1 MPKTLPQRPLLLTV
15 GATLTAIVAGLWT
28 VFFATAMFGFG
39 SGALDG
45 REVSPQ
51 EFFVRAGAMLMSLGV
66 LGLMLAFGLWRHRIW
81 ARPLAIATCGLAPI
95 ILALPD
101 HESRRGLG
109 SAIIAGALAAGLA
122 SLYFYG
128 APRVRAYYA
137 QLIIGRASDL
147 RPNGR

>member
-1 MPKTLPQRPLLLTV
+1 LTV
-15 GATLTAIVAGLWT
+15 GAIGIAIVSGLWT
-28 VFFATAMFGFG
+28 VFFASSLFGYG

-45 REVSPQ
+45 REVSPR

-66 LGLMLAFGLWRHRIW
+66 VGLAVAFGLWRHRVW
-81 ARPLAIATCGLAPI
+81 ARPLAIAACALAPV

-101 HESRRGLG
+101 QESRRGLG
-109 SAIIAGALAAGLA
+109 SALRAGVIAAGLA

-137 QLIIGRASDL
+137 RLTLGGESDL
-147 RPNGR
+147 RPDER